1 MTKVRLELPLLLPN
15 IPDQQD
21 PCISRLRDSLQG
33 KAGIESTHVVRDGE
47 QTFLCL
53 HYDPSAVSLAQVER
67 LARGAGIDL
76 TKRFGH
82 LVLSLRAIDAEDAA
96 LRIEAGLLAVPG
108 VSSANVNL
116 AGQKARVEF
125 DRERTTEDQ
134 VQSALE
140 SLGYSEDA
148 PSVATPAE
156 PAKAS
161 WFLRHKEL
169 MWSLACGGVLL
180 IAWMGEKWF
189 NAPPAVALALYV
201 ASYGMGSFD
210 LLRHTLPMLARGQF
224 VFDIDLLMLLAA
236 GGAAAL
242 GQWAEGGLLLFLF
255 SLAHALE
262 HFALDRA
269 RGAIRALAELSP
281 AVALVV
287 RAGETHEV
295 PVERVRPGDLV
306 VVRPGA
312 RIPVDGKVKS
322 GESTVN
328 QAPVTGESK
337 PVEKL
342 FGSEVFAGTINGEG
356 SLQVESTRAVGDRTL
371 DRVVRLV
378 EEAQTQKAPTEQ
390 FTQRFERIFVPL
402 VLVGV
407 VALMVATPLFGMLS
421 WQQSL
426 YRGLAVLV
434 AASPCALALGTPAAV
449 LAGIAQAAR
458 HGVLI
463 KGGAHLENLGRV
475 RALAFDK
482 TGTLTVGRPQV
493 ADVVALEGDAKELLS
508 VAAAVEQQSQHPLA
522 AAVVERARG
531 ENLTLPST
539 GAVKS
544 ITGRGVR
551 SEVAGSLV
559 EIGSLKMWP
568 TGSIPPQVSHAVERQ
583 QVAGRS
589 YMVVRSAGRWLG
601 VLGLADQPRPMAR
614 RTVQQLRSLGLR
626 TLIMLTGDNNG
637 VAQAIGRALG
647 LDDVRA
653 ELMPEDKL
661 RILRE
666 LLAIHG
672 RVAMIGDGVNDAP
685 ALAHATVGIAMGG
698 AGTAVAL
705 ETADVA
711 LMGDDLGQLPFAVG
725 LSRASRKV
733 IQQNVAIALMAVSVL
748 LVATTL
754 GTVGIGMSVLLHELS
769 TLVVVANA
777 LRLLRFSLPPEL
789 SSQDVG
795 TSIL

>member
-1 MTKVRLELPLLLPN
+1 MTKARLELPLLLPDL
-15 IPDQQD
+15 PDRQD
-21 PCISRLRDSLQG
+21 PCISRLRESLEG
-33 KAGIESTHVVRDGE
+33 KAGIESTHVVRDGD

-53 HYDPSAVSLAQVER
+53 HYDPGVVSLAQVER
-67 LARGAGIDL
+67 AARGAGLEI

-82 LVLSLRAIDAEDAA
+82 IILPLRAIDAEDAA
-96 LRIEAGLLAVPG
+96 HRIEVGLLALPG

-116 AGQKARVEF
+116 ASQKARVEF
-125 DRERTTEDQ
+125 DRERTTEAQ
-134 VQSALE
+134 VQLALGK
-140 SLGYSEDA
+140 LGYSEEVPA
-148 PSVATPAE
+148 AATAVASARTR
-156 PAKAS
+156 
-161 WFLRHKEL
+161 WFLRQKEL
-169 MWSLACGGVLL
+169 GWSLACGGFLL
-180 IAWMGEKWF
+180 TAWVGEKL
-189 NAPPAVALALYV
+189 NLPPAIALGLYITC
-201 ASYGMGSFD
+201 YGFGSFD
-210 LLRHTLPMLARGQF
+210 LLRHTLPAFVRGQF

-236 GGAAAL
+236 TGAAAL

-281 AVALVV
+281 AMAQVIED
-287 RAGETHEV
+287 GETRDV

-312 RIPVDGKVKS
+312 RIPVDGTVKS

-328 QAPVTGESK
+328 QAPVTGEST
-337 PVEKL
+337 PVDKL
-342 FGSEVFAGTINGEG
+342 PGSEVFAGTINGDG

-371 DRVVRLV
+371 DRVIRLV

-402 VLVGV
+402 VLLGV
-407 VALMVATPLFGMLS
+407 VALMLAPPMLGTLS
-421 WQQSL
+421 WHDSL

-458 HGVLI
+458 RGVLI

-493 ADVVALEGDAKELLS
+493 AEVIALDGDAKELLS
-508 VAAAVEQQSQHPLA
+508 VAAAVEQHSQHPLA
-522 AAVVERARG
+522 AAVVERARA
-531 ENLTLPST
+531 ENLTLPPA
-539 GAVKS
+539 GDVKS

-568 TGSIPPQVSHAVERQ
+568 TDTIPLQLSLAVERQ

-601 VLGLADQPRPMAR
+601 VLGLADQPRSTAR
-614 RTVQQLRSLGLR
+614 RTLQQLRSLGLR
-626 TLIMLTGDNNG
+626 TLIMLTGDNDG
-637 VAQAIGRALG
+637 VAQTIGRTLG
-647 LDDVRA
+647 LDDVRS

-661 RILRE
+661 RVLRE
-666 LLAIHG
+666 LLAVHG
-672 RVAMIGDGVNDAP
+672 RVAMVGDGVNDAP

-725 LSRASRKV
+725 LSRAARRV
-733 IQQNVAIALMAVSVL
+733 IQQNVAIALTAVSAL
-748 LVATTL
+748 LVGTTV
-754 GTVGIGMSVLLHELS
+754 GAVGIGLSVLLHEAS

-777 LRLLRFSLPPEL
+777 LRLLRFSLPIEPALE
-789 SSQDVG
+789 SSDK
-795 TSIL
+795 